1 MKIEILYPEICNL
14 YGDSA
19 NAMYLEK
26 SLPKAKFYNTN
37 INDKPKFID
46 KSNGI
51 DMVYIGCT
59 TEDFQKLMV
68 EKLSP
73 YKEKIEEYIENDKI
87 ILATGNSFEV
97 FGKYI
102 EDENGKTECL
112 GIFDFYSKLD
122 LNHRHNS
129 LFIGEYK
136 NSKIVGFKSQFS
148 HSYIGDEKYEFIKVD
163 RGVGLNKELSF
174 EGIKK
179 NNFYGTYLLGP
190 ILPMNPFFT
199 KYLFKLLGTEIDPK
213 FMDAAMDAYDFRVK
227 EISDPKTIV
236 TPNH

>member
-26 SLPKAKFYNTN
+26 SLPKAKFYHTN
-37 INDKPKFID
+37 INDVPKFID
-46 KSNGI
+46 ENNKI
-51 DMVYIGCT
+51 DMVYMGCT
-59 TEDFQKLMV
+59 TEDFQKLII
-68 EKLSP
+68 EKLTP
-73 YKEKIEEYIENDKI
+73 YKEKIEKYIDNDKI
-87 ILATGNSFEV
+87 FLATGNSFEV

-102 EDENGKTECL
+102 ESEDEKVDCL
-112 GIFDFYSKLD
+112 NIFDFYTKLD
-122 LNHRHNS
+122 INHRHNS
-129 LFIGEYK
+129 LFIGEFK

-148 HSYIGDEKYEFIKVD
+148 HSFTGDENYDFIKVD
-163 RGVGLNKELSF
+163 RGVGLNKDLSY
-174 EGIKK
+174 EGIRK

-190 ILPMNPFFT
+190 ILPTNPFFT
-199 KYLFKLLGTEIDPK
+199 KYLFKLLGTDAEPK
-213 FMDAAMDAYDFRVK
+213 FMDAAMDAYEFRVK